1 MSPKKNRIS
10 PRTNTIA
17 SIGANDLG
25 PLGGRL
31 QQARER
37 AEEIKVQR
45 LQMQEGS
52 LPDPR
57 SEHLVR
63 CRDGEAVH
71 FRRYG
76 PGEYF
81 CSRCLD
87 LEKIY
92 YRQGADIASRD
103 CSCLEQ
109 RRQAGRQEE
118 WDRRLAAARLR
129 KKYRQRNFDN
139 FEVTENNRVAYE
151 AAREYARSFAV
162 CAQSGRS
169 LVLVG
174 GVGRGKTHLAAA
186 VLQEVLR
193 QGYQGIFIVAVELLN
208 EIRDSYA
215 RDSRAEGRLMSMVK
229 ETDLLVL
236 DDLAAAER
244 FTEWERGKIYE
255 LINARY
261 EEEKPMVITTHRTI
275 SWVEE
280 RLGKKVVDR
289 LLEMSGE
296 LTLLDGENYRE
307 RIAESLRRGQPWQQP
322 D

>member
-1 MSPKKNRIS
+1 M
-10 PRTNTIA
+10 
-17 SIGANDLG
+17 
-25 PLGGRL
+25 
-31 QQARER
+31 
-37 AEEIKVQR
+37 EEIKGQR
-45 LQMQEGS
+45 LKMQEGS

-57 SEHLVR
+57 QEHLVR
-63 CRDGEAVH
+63 CQDEGVVH

-87 LEKIY
+87 LEKTY
-92 YRQGADIASRD
+92 YRQGAEIASRD
-103 CSCLEQ
+103 CSCVEQ
-109 RRQAGRQEE
+109 RRQAERQQE
-118 WDRRLAAARLR
+118 WEKRLAAARLR
-129 KKYRQRNFDN
+129 KKYRQRTFENFQ
-139 FEVTENNRVAYE
+139 VTENNRVAYE
-151 AAREYARSFAV
+151 AAWEYAGSFAV
-162 CAQSGRS
+162 HVQSGRS

-186 VLQEVLR
+186 ILQEVLR

-215 RDSRAEGRLMSMVK
+215 RDSYTRDSRTEGRLMSMVK

-307 RIAESLRRGQPWQQP
+307 RIAENLRRGRTWQPP